1 MLKSSININFIIS
14 IFIFKL
20 ILALYFPLINDEAY
34 TIAVSKSMSLSFYD
48 HPPITFWLPV
58 LINEVFGTNSIFI
71 YRLPFLL
78 IGLTTTLM
86 IYLLGKEFGGT
97 EIGIGSALLY
107 NIVPFFF
114 LSGGIFIVPD
124 GPLNLGI
131 ATTTYCIL
139 KLHKSTP
146 RQTRFFFLLLG
157 LGLCLCFAS
166 KYQGYL
172 IGLGCL
178 IVLWFSRKRNYFIK
192 NPFFYI
198 SIAIALIGMIPTIMW
213 NIQHNWVSF
222 NFHSSRQ
229 GFSIQVENLFIIYF
243 GLMIYL
249 LPQLVIIPGLV
260 FIKFLKSITKQKYIT
275 REFINS
281 STFQLGIISLP
292 NFIIFNFVFLTS
304 KGSLPHWIIPSWLV
318 FLPIIVK
325 YIYQNSNKINSLLFN
340 CSFIIIWSFLGL
352 LIIHS
357 QLGIITNHKKVIPNW
372 DNTLELINWQK
383 IHKKLEQEITKFS
396 VDNNVKLA
404 AFTWTEAGQLSTV
417 MDNKYEM
424 VVIDGDPHHFQFMKK
439 TNQQKPTIL
448 VKLVL
453 GTKPDTVSILNRLKV
468 FDNNAQHINNIIIKR
483 GNRDYATASLFLF
496 KQ

>member
-1 MLKSSININFIIS
+1 MFKSSININIIIS
-14 IFIFKL
+14 IFILKL
-20 ILALYFPLINDEAY
+20 ILALYLPLINDEAY

-58 LINEVFGTNSIFI
+58 LMNEVFGTNSIFI

-86 IYLLGKEFGGT
+86 IYLLGKEFGGR
-97 EIGIGSALLY
+97 EIGIGSALFY
-107 NIVPFFF
+107 NIAPFFF

-139 KLHKSTP
+139 KLHKSNP

-178 IVLWFSRKRNYFIK
+178 IVLWFSRRRNYFIK

-198 SIAIALIGMIPTIMW
+198 SISIALIGIVPTIVW

-243 GLMIYL
+243 GLMMYL
-249 LPQLVIIPGLV
+249 LPHLVIIPGLV
-260 FIKFLKSITKQKYIT
+260 FIKFLNSIAKKKYIT
-275 REFINS
+275 RDFIKS
-281 STFQLGIISLP
+281 STFQLVIISLP
-292 NFIIFNFVFLTS
+292 NFVVFNFVFLTS
-304 KGSLPHWIIPSWLV
+304 KGSFPHWIIPSWLV

-325 YIYQNSNKINSLLFN
+325 YIYQNSNKINSLFFN
-340 CSFIIIWSFLGL
+340 FSFIIIWSFLGL

-357 QLGIITNHKKVIPNW
+357 QQGIITNHKKAIPNW
-372 DNTLELINWQK
+372 DNTLELINWRQ
-383 IHKKLEQEITKFS
+383 IHKELEQEITKFS
-396 VDNNVKLA
+396 IDNNVKLA
-404 AFTWTEAGQLSTV
+404 AFTWTEAGQFSTV
-417 MDNKYEM
+417 MGNIYEM
-424 VVIDGDPHHFQFMKK
+424 VVIDGDPHHFQFMK

-448 VKLVL
+448 IKISRGVDPH
-453 GTKPDTVSILNRLKV
+453 TISILNRLKV
-468 FDNNAQHINNIIIKR
+468 FDNNAQHIKNIIIKR